1 MRWTRLSLLLPIFLS
16 IAAAPQPQPQPAGAP
31 ESPKDVFDPDR
42 AHVINLKMS
51 GEAWDMIQPAGAGKR
66 AVAGATR
73 EQARAAGVRAR
84 PSGVG
89 DAYVPGE
96 VEFDGRRS

>member
-16 IAAAPQPQPQPAGAP
+16 IAAAPQPQPQPQPAGAP

-42 AHVINLKMS
+42 AHAINLKMS
-51 GEAWDMIQPAGAGKR
+51 GEAWDMIQPGGAGKR

-84 PSGVG
+84 PSGPG
-89 DAYVPGE
+89 YAYVPVD
-96 VEFDGRRS
+96 VE